1 MIDPLLILALTTG
14 LLGAG
19 HCIGMCGNLI
29 AALAL
34 SERNQQGGGILF
46 QLLYHAGRVLTYT
59 LIGGAVGWLGS
70 AFAYTDSF
78 KDVTRVLLVASD
90 LFIILIGLGS
100 AGLFSY
106 LSMLDLEFP
115 GPAKTLVAG
124 VRRLISGHGTL
135 TAFPLGALLGLL
147 PCGYVYAM
155 AIIAAQTTSP
165 LKGALLMCIFG
176 LGTIPALLFF
186 GGAVGWLSTRS
197 RTWMLRGA
205 GLTVAVMGGYNMV
218 KHLKEIGVI

>member
-19 HCIGMCGNLI
+19 HCIGMCGNLV

-34 SERNQQGGGILF
+34 TERNQQSGVLF
-46 QLLYHAGRVLTYT
+46 QLLYHGGRIITYA
-59 LIGGAVGWLGS
+59 LIGGGVGWIGS
-70 AFAYTDSF
+70 AFAFTDNF
-78 KDVTRVLLVASD
+78 KDVTRMLLVASD
-90 LFIILIGLGS
+90 FFIILVGLGS

-106 LSMLDLEFP
+106 LSMIDLEFP
-115 GPAKTLVAG
+115 GPARTLVTG
-124 VRRLISGHGTL
+124 VRRLLTGHGTL
-135 TAFPLGALLGLL
+135 TAFPLGLLLGLL

-165 LKGALLMCIFG
+165 LKGALIMFIFG

-186 GGAVGWLSTRS
+186 GGAVGWLSIRARS
-197 RTWMLRGA
+197 WMLRGA
-205 GLTVAVMGGYNMV
+205 GLAVALMGLYNMV
-218 KHLKEIGVI
+218 QHLREIGVL